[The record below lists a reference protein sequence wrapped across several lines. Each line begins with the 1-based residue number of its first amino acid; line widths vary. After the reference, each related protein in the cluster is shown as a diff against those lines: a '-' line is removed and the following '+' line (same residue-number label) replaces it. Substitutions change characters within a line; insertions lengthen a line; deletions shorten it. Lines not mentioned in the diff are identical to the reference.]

1 MSWKG
6 WFSRS
11 FFFKNPVLKHMFY
24 KRLHMNYMKKK
35 TQPIKYII
43 TFSLRLENN
52 IRLVA
57 ITQQRINQSKKN
69 TNMQLS
75 MENIKPSWVDV
86 RVNNIFL
93 ILTKSKLSK
102 GTRFPIKMCTF
113 TWYFLCLNMC
123 NDEISSSHDAYF
135 RFSWRHKR

>member
-1 MSWKG
+1 
-6 WFSRS
+6 
-11 FFFKNPVLKHMFY
+11 
-24 KRLHMNYMKKK
+24 MNYMKKK

-93 ILTKSKLSK
+93 ILTKSKLLK

-113 TWYFLCLNMC
+113 T
-123 NDEISSSHDAYF
+123 
-135 RFSWRHKR
+135 

>member
-1 MSWKG
+1 
-6 WFSRS
+6 
-11 FFFKNPVLKHMFY
+11 
-24 KRLHMNYMKKK
+24 MNYMKKK

-113 TWYFLCLNMC
+113 T
-123 NDEISSSHDAYF
+123 
-135 RFSWRHKR
+135 